1 MTKTPSPPLS
11 GPGSSGA
18 AGPKTHTISL
28 TNGALA
34 GLRMILT
41 GTGWCKDGPEA
52 MIQTQRACELVESI
66 LPEPE
71 GRPEQPEIKT
81 QKDAQDYDKAFVA
94 WEKLEAGAVELTEK
108 KRDTCKLAV
117 TWAVKNGAL
126 PNGRHKLRLMRELG
140 LLEKDS

>member
-1 MTKTPSPPLS
+1 MSKDPSPPTDS
-11 GPGSSGA
+11 KS
-18 AGPKTHTISL
+18 GPKTHSLSL

-52 MIQTQRACELVESI
+52 MIQTQRACELVEEI

-71 GRPEQPEIKT
+71 GRPEQPDIKT
-81 QKDAQDYDKAFVA
+81 QKDASDYEKALVA
-94 WEKLEAGAVELTEK
+94 WEKIEAGTVELTEK

-140 LLEKDS
+140 LLDEKE